1 MPRDESS
8 VFAEAR
14 KQHAGSGGVSPGTFC
29 RSAGNILTGRA
40 HGRADLGMNGTG
52 VNDALLLAALA
63 GGDAGAARELYGR
76 HCRAILRFALA
87 LTDDPAT
94 AEDIVH
100 DTFIELLHRPGN
112 YDIARGSVRGYLYGI
127 ARHQVSRRLRSARPV
142 PVEADVIDSEAQ
154 GDAGE
159 ETERA
164 EDIDRIR
171 AALRTLPLPFREVI
185 VWCEL
190 EELPY
195 VTVAGILRCPIGTVR
210 SRLHRARALLAET
223 LQSLRPATGN
233 ARPVS
238 PGSGDRVDHMTSVD
252 GPLIPA
258 VRRGPS

>member
-1 MPRDESS
+1 
-8 VFAEAR
+8 
-14 KQHAGSGGVSPGTFC
+14 
-29 RSAGNILTGRA
+29 
-40 HGRADLGMNGTG
+40 MNGTPAD
-52 VNDALLLAALA
+52 DALLIAALA
-63 GGDAGAARELYGR
+63 SGDADAARELYGR

-100 DTFIELLHRPGN
+100 DTFIELLHRPRN
-112 YDIARGSVRGYLYGI
+112 YQSARGSVRAYLFGI

-142 PVEADVIDSEAQ
+142 PLEPDLAENPAAGDDRDEPVTSSGAQAGGTVED
-154 GDAGE
+154 

-164 EDIDRIR
+164 QNIERIR
-171 AALRTLPLPFREVI
+171 AALRTLPLPYREVI

-210 SRLHRARALLAET
+210 SRLHRARALLAER
-223 LQSLRPATGN
+223 LGLLRPVADTGPQAN
-233 ARPVS
+233 
-238 PGSGDRVDHMTSVD
+238 PGSGDCIDRIDR
-252 GPLIPA
+252 PLIPA